1 MSGKP
6 IRILCV
12 DDEPHDRALIRHAL
26 SVEGDYLLI
35 EADDR
40 ESFERALEE
49 EDFRVVLT
57 DFNILGFEGLEVI
70 RAVKVVKPDVPVIV
84 VTGTGSEEIAV
95 KALKE
100 GADDYVIKTPHHI
113 AQLPHTVRRAL
124 VMMEQRRRLAE
135 MDANIRA
142 LVENTADGILVLDR
156 DGRIV
161 FANPAAEALLGQSV
175 EDLLATPF
183 GCLIKGDVPVE
194 IDLPRR
200 HGGAGWGLLNTAETV
215 WDGNPAT
222 IVSIRDITEL
232 KAAQEALRNSQRR
245 LAVKNR
251 IAEIFLTQVDDG
263 VYEAVLQVVMEET
276 KSPLG
281 IFGYVDEEGRW
292 VCPTLSGDVWDRCR
306 MEEKHFVFPPEK
318 WKGIWGEAMREKRTR
333 VSQGPFQVPQGHVA
347 IHRALSVPVVYRDR
361 LIGNI
366 LLADK
371 RETVYTEADVALVE
385 DVARWMAPILQGRLD
400 LMAKE
405 RERQALE
412 AQFLQ
417 AQKMEAVGRLAGGVA
432 HDFNNLLTI
441 ILGYGEHA
449 LERIHPE
456 DPLRRMV
463 EQMLSAA
470 KRSASLT
477 RQLLAFSRKQTLQP
491 VVLDLNDLV
500 KNLDKMLRRLIG
512 EDIDLRLA
520 LAENLPTVEVDPG
533 QMEQVILNL
542 AVNARDAMPT
552 GGRLLIETA
561 SVHLDEA
568 YAARHAEVTPGDYV
582 QLSVSDTGC
591 GMDAETLSKIFE
603 PFFTTKETGK
613 GTGLGLATVYGIVK
627 QSGGHIWVYSEP
639 GKGSTFKVYLPRA
652 EKERKQEEE
661 SQAPL
666 ERARGGERVL
676 VVEDEPALRGLAK
689 AVLER
694 YGYRVEVAGSGEEA
708 LRLVEEGGFRP
719 DVVVTDVV
727 LPGMSGA
734 QLAEQLGGRL
744 PGLRLLFMSGYTDD
758 SVVRHGILEGHVPF
772 LQKPFSVR
780 DLLEKVRDVLG
791 A

>member
-1 MSGKP
+1 MSDRH

-26 SVEGDYLLI
+26 SVEGDYLLM

-49 EDFRVVLT
+49 EDLHVVLT
-57 DFNILGFEGLEVI
+57 DFNILSFEGLEVI
-70 RAVKVVKPDVPVIV
+70 RAVKTRKPDMPVIV

-124 VMMEQRRRLAE
+124 MMMEQRRRLAE

-161 FANPAAEALLGQSV
+161 FANPAAEALLGRPV
-175 EDLLATPF
+175 EDLVGTPF
-183 GCLIKGDVPVE
+183 GYPVKNDVPAE

-200 HGGAGWGLLNTAETV
+200 HGGAGTGLLNTAETV
-215 WDGNPAT
+215 WNGNPAT

-232 KAAQEALRNSQRR
+232 KAAQEALRASERL
-245 LAVKNR
+245 LAVKNH
-251 IAEIFLTQVDDG
+251 IAEIFLTQVDDR

-306 MEEKHFVFPPEK
+306 MEEKHFVFSPQQ
-318 WKGIWGEAMREKRTR
+318 WGGIWGEAMREKATR
-333 VSQGPFQVPQGHVA
+333 VAEGPFQVPQGHVA
-347 IHRALSVPVVYRDR
+347 IHRALSVPVIYRDG
-361 LIGNI
+361 LIGN
-366 LLADK
+366 LVLANK
-371 RETVYTEADVALVE
+371 PTPYTEADVALVE

-400 LMAKE
+400 LMQKE
-405 RERQALE
+405 RECQALE

-449 LERIHPE
+449 LGRIHPE

-463 EQMLSAA
+463 EQMVAAA

-491 VVLDLNDLV
+491 VVLDLNELV

-568 YAARHAEVTPGDYV
+568 YAARHPDVTPGDYV
-582 QLSVSDTGC
+582 QLSITDTGC
-591 GMDAETLSKIFE
+591 GMDEETLSKIFE
-603 PFFTTKETGK
+603 PFFTTKEAGK

-639 GKGSTFKVYLPRA
+639 GKGTTFKIYLPRA
-652 EKERKQEEE
+652 EKDCKDEEE
-661 SQAPL
+661 CQALL

-676 VVEDEPALRGLAK
+676 VVEDEPALRALAK

-694 YGYRVEVAGSGEEA
+694 YGYRVEVVGSGEEA

-719 DVVVTDVV
+719 DLVVTDVV

-734 QLAEQLGGRL
+734 RLADQLKERM
-744 PGLRLLFMSGYTDD
+744 PGVRLLFMSGYTDD